1 MKKFYFSLQ
10 KVLEIKEQILKN
22 LKSELNNLNQQLKN
36 IEHEIAS
43 LLEKYDETNKEFNE
57 KSSISITVGEM
68 SYYKMYMSS
77 MLRYV
82 EKKED
87 DKVQLNKKIESK
99 RREII
104 NMNIEIS
111 SLEKLREKELL
122 KYNEVLMKSEEIFI
136 DEFVTNSRMI
146 KQYMF

>member
-1 MKKFYFSLQ
+1 MRKFYFSLQ

-22 LKSELNNLNQQLKN
+22 LKSELNNFNQQLKN
-36 IEHEIAS
+36 IEYEIVS

-57 KSSISITVGEM
+57 KSSVSISVGEM

-87 DKVQLNKKIESK
+87 DKLQLNKKIESK

-111 SLEKLREKELL
+111 SLEKLREKELM
-122 KYNEVLMKSEEIFI
+122 KYNEALMKSEEIFI
-136 DEFVTNSRMI
+136 DEFVANSRMI